1 MNKTRPEDKVT
12 LTEKLSYAS
21 GAVTFNYGY
30 FFLATLAFPIFNL
43 TLGMNATWI
52 GVVLAVGRV
61 WDAITDPVM
70 GAITDNARTRWG
82 RRRPFIFLGSLLCA
96 VALPLLFFVPESW
109 GETAKFIWFTISV
122 LFLYLAATV
131 YSVPYL
137 SLGYEITPDPAE
149 RTRLQMY
156 RAYAGAFINMTLGW
170 MFALAQNPVFPNTV
184 TGIRVVTIVVSIICI
199 LATIPVLIKCRDRF
213 AQKATTQRKVGIIEG
228 LLITLKN
235 RPFVIFVCGC
245 VGSMLCA
252 PMLVG
257 SLAIYINSY
266 HVYPADKEAGALIG
280 AQAGVV
286 YLVFQLISLPFAV
299 KLANKY
305 GKKPVMRWCLSLGMV
320 GALSQFF
327 TYTPVLPQLQFLS
340 VALIA
345 PGLTAFWL
353 LVDPMK
359 ADCADYDEWKTGLRR
374 EGTYAAVANWIE
386 KLSISLVLVF
396 SGMILDLSRF
406 NQDLGVNQ
414 PEGTMLTLRLCYTLI
429 PGLAYGVALFAL
441 HNYELDDERMR
452 QIRTELEARR
462 GQINPSANQA

>member
-1 MNKTRPEDKVT
+1 MHHRTRPEDKVT

-21 GAVTFNYGY
+21 GAVTFNYSY

-43 TLGMNATWI
+43 TLGMNATLI
-52 GVVLAVGRV
+52 GIVLAVGRL
-61 WDAITDPVM
+61 WDAITDPIM
-70 GAITDNARTRWG
+70 GAISDNARTPFG
-82 RRRPFIFLGSLLCA
+82 RRRPFIFAGAVLCA

-109 GETAKFIWFTISV
+109 GETAKFIWFTIAV

-131 YSVPYL
+131 YCVPYL

-156 RAYAGAFINMTLGW
+156 RAYAGALINMTLGW
-170 MFALAQNPVFPNTV
+170 MYALAQNKQIFPDTV
-184 TGIRVVTIVVSIICI
+184 TGIRIIAICAGIVCI
-199 LATIPVLIKCRDRF
+199 VAMLPVIFNCRDRF
-213 AQKATTQRKVGIIEG
+213 VQKASKQRQVGIIEG
-228 LLITLKN
+228 LVITLKN
-235 RPFVIFVCGC
+235 KPFVIFVCGC

-257 SLAIYINSY
+257 SMAVYINSY
-266 HVYPADKEAGALIG
+266 HVYPGDTEAGALIG

-305 GKKPVMRWCLSLGMV
+305 GKKRVMRWCLTLGMV

-396 SGMILDLSRF
+396 SGALLDLSGF
-406 NQDLGVNQ
+406 DKELGAQQ
-414 PEGTMLTLRLCYTLI
+414 PEGTMLTLRLLYALV
-429 PGLAYGVALFAL
+429 PGAAYAVALTAL
-441 HNYELDDERMR
+441 HFYELDDQRMAQVR
-452 QIRTELEARR
+452 QDLEERR
-462 GQINPSANQA
+462 GKINP